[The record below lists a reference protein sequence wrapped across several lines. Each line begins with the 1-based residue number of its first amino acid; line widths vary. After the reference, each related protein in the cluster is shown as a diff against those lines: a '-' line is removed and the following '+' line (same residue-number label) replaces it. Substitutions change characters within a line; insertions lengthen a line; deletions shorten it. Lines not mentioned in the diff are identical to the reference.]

1 MEILSTGEKIKRAR
15 VYKGITLKELCGNQ
29 ISISKMSCIENGK
42 IKVDGDTLH
51 YIADKLEVEYD
62 YLVQDVYDQLLVNLK
77 LLRSNSIEY
86 NKIEE
91 FIKYNLEY
99 ALEYSYYDFAFEL
112 IHRMF
117 SYYVTRDKIENIQLI
132 ISQYYELFQ
141 KTNLE
146 ANILI
151 YYNDMATFFMKI
163 KEYNE
168 ALTYYSRIRELLEK
182 TGIDDKQQYA
192 YVCFYEGICY
202 QELNKI
208 NEAYNQLSKAIDF
221 VSYIN
226 SDKDKGD
233 FYHVFA
239 TLNILLNKVETDK
252 YLNKALEYLKD
263 DLVALAI
270 SKGKNGKC
278 YFKVNETNKAINE
291 IREGLE
297 IFPKENKKE
306 YVDFLIYAISTL
318 YLNKE
323 LDIAF
328 ELTDEALD
336 LSILFDDVRLIERA
350 YYYKGMIFQKRKQY
364 IQAEMYMN
372 LSTDSLLRFASK
384 EERYKRY
391 NEMAELYYNL
401 GEFKE
406 SVKYFTLAMNLEKK
420 I

>member
-15 VYKGITLKELCGNQ
+15 VYQGITLKELCGDK

-42 IKVDGDTLH
+42 IKVDNDTLQ
-51 YIADKLEVEYD
+51 YIANRLDVEYN
-62 YLVQDVYDQLLVNLK
+62 YLVEDIYDQLQANIKQLT
-77 LLRSNSIEY
+77 SNVI
-86 NKIEE
+86 KHDDIEE

-99 ALEYSYYDFAFEL
+99 ALEYCYFDFAFEL
-112 IHRMF
+112 IHKIF
-117 SYYVTRDKIENIQLI
+117 SYYVAEDKIENIQLI

-141 KTNLE
+141 KTNLQS
-146 ANILI
+146 NILI

-163 KEYNE
+163 EEYNE
-168 ALTYYSRIRELLEK
+168 ALTYYTRIREILEK
-182 TGIDDKQQYA
+182 DIINDKSQYA
-192 YVCFYEGICY
+192 YICFYEGICY

-208 NEAYNQLSKAIDF
+208 NDAYNRLYKALDY
-221 VSYIN
+221 VNYIKN
-226 SDKDKGD
+226 DKDKGD

-252 YLNKALEYLKD
+252 YLNKALEYLKGD
-263 DLVALAI
+263 PVALAS
-270 SKGKNGKC
+270 SKGRNGKY
-278 YFKVNETNKAINE
+278 YFKVSETKKAIKE
-291 IREGLE
+291 IKEGLE
-297 IFPKENKKE
+297 IFPKQNKKE
-306 YVDFLIYAISTL
+306 YVDFLISAISTL

-336 LSILFDDVRLIERA
+336 LSILFDDVKLIERA
-350 YYYKGMIFQKRKQY
+350 YYYKGMIFQKKGLY
-364 IQAEMYMN
+364 NEAEMYMN

-391 NEMAELYYNL
+391 NEMAELYYSL
-401 GEFKE
+401 GELKE
-406 SVKYFTLAMNLEKK
+406 SVKYFILAMNLEKK

>member
-15 VYKGITLKELCGNQ
+15 IYKGITLKELCGDK

-42 IKVDGDTLH
+42 IKVDSDTLQ
-51 YIADKLEVEYD
+51 YIAKKLDVEYD
-62 YLVQDVYDQLLVNLK
+62 YLVQDVYDQLQVNLE
-77 LLRSNSIEY
+77 LLRSSSVEHNQ
-86 NKIEE
+86 IEE

-112 IHRMF
+112 IHRIF
-117 SYYVTRDKIENIQLI
+117 SYYVTENKIENIQLI

-146 ANILI
+146 SNILV

-168 ALTYYSRIRELLEK
+168 ALTYYSRIRKLLEK
-182 TGIDDKQQYA
+182 QGVNDKEQYA
-192 YVCFYEGICY
+192 YICFYEGICY

-208 NEAYNQLSKAIDF
+208 NEAYTHLNKAIDY
-221 VSYIN
+221 VNYIN
-226 SDKDKGD
+226 SNKDKGE

-239 TLNILLNKVETDK
+239 TLNILLNKVETDR

-263 DLVALAI
+263 DLVALAS

-278 YFKVNETNKAINE
+278 YFKVNETSKAIKE

-328 ELTDEALD
+328 QLTDEALD

-350 YYYKGMIFQKRKQY
+350 YYYKGMIFQKRQQY
-364 IQAEMYMN
+364 IEAEMYMN

-384 EERYKRY
+384 EERYIRY

-401 GEFKE
+401 GELKE
-406 SVKYFTLAMNLEKK
+406 SVKYFTLAMNIEKK

>member
-15 VYKGITLKELCGNQ
+15 VYKGITLKELCGEE

-42 IKVDGDTLH
+42 IKVDEDTLR
-51 YIADKLEVEYD
+51 YIASKLNIEYD
-62 YLVQDVYDQLLVNLK
+62 YLNQDVYDQLEENIK
-77 LLRSNSIEY
+77 LLRSDSIEY
-86 NKIEE
+86 EKIEE
-91 FIKYNLEY
+91 YIKYNLEY
-99 ALEYSYYDFAFEL
+99 ALEYSYFDFAFEL
-112 IHRMF
+112 IHRIF
-117 SYYVTRDKIENIQLI
+117 TYYVLEDKIENIQLI

-146 ANILI
+146 SNILV
-151 YYNDMATFFMKI
+151 YYDDMATFFMKI

-168 ALTYYSRIRELLEK
+168 ALTYYSRIRHILEK
-182 TGIDDKQQYA
+182 NGTEDKEKYA
-192 YVCFYEGICY
+192 YICFYEGICY

-208 NEAYNQLSKAIDF
+208 NEAYNHLHKAINY
-221 VSYIN
+221 VNYIR
-226 SDKDKGD
+226 SDKDKGQ

-239 TLNILLNKVETDK
+239 TINILLNKVETDK
-252 YLNKALEYLKD
+252 YLRKAIEYLKD
-263 DLVALAI
+263 DPTSLAK
-270 SKGKNGKC
+270 SKGKNGKY
-278 YFKVNETNKAINE
+278 YFKVNDTEKAINE
-291 IREGLE
+291 IREGLR
-297 IFPKENKKE
+297 IFPKDNRKE
-306 YVDFLIYAISTL
+306 YVDFLITAISTL
-318 YLNKE
+318 YTNKE

-350 YYYKGMIFQKRKQY
+350 YYYKGMIFQKRGLY
-364 IQAEMYMN
+364 SQAEMYMN

-406 SVKYFTLAMNLEKK
+406 SIKYFTLAMNLEKK

>member
-15 VYKGITLKELCGNQ
+15 VYQGVTLKELCGDE

-42 IKVDGDTLH
+42 IKVDNNTLR
-51 YIADKLEVEYD
+51 YIAKKLDVEYD
-62 YLVQDVYDQLLVNLK
+62 YLVQDVYDQLQENIK
-77 LLRSNSIEY
+77 LLRSNSIE
-86 NKIEE
+86 NERLEE

-99 ALEYSYYDFAFEL
+99 ALEYSYYEFAFEL
-112 IHRMF
+112 IHKIF
-117 SYYVTRDKIENIQLI
+117 SYYVENNRIENIQLI

-141 KTNLE
+141 KTDLE
-146 ANILI
+146 SNILI
-151 YYNDMATFFMKI
+151 YYNDMATFFLKI

-168 ALTYYSRIRELLEK
+168 ALTYYTRIREILEK
-182 TGIDDKQQYA
+182 NDIKDKEQFVYI
-192 YVCFYEGICY
+192 CFYEGMCY

-208 NEAYNQLSKAIDF
+208 NEAYIHLYKALDY
-221 VSYIN
+221 VQYIKN
-226 SDKDKGD
+226 DKDKGD
-233 FYHVFA
+233 FYHLFA
-239 TLNILLNKVETDK
+239 TINILLNKVETDK

-263 DLVALAI
+263 DSMALAK
-270 SKGKNGKC
+270 SKGRNGKY
-278 YFKVNETNKAINE
+278 YFKVNETEKAIKE
-291 IREGLE
+291 IKEGLN

-306 YVDFLIYAISTL
+306 YVDFLIAAISTL
-318 YLNKE
+318 YINKE

-350 YYYKGMIFQKRKQY
+350 YYYKGMIFQKRELY
-364 IQAEMYMN
+364 NEAEMYMN

-401 GEFKE
+401 GELKE

>member
-15 VYKGITLKELCGNQ
+15 VYKGITLKELCGDK

-42 IKVDGDTLH
+42 IKVDSDTLQ
-51 YIADKLEVEYD
+51 YIARRLDVDYN
-62 YLVQDVYDQLLVNLK
+62 YLVQDVYDQLEVNLK
-77 LLRSNSIEY
+77 LLRSNSVEQDR
-86 NKIEE
+86 IEE

-112 IHRMF
+112 IHKIF
-117 SYYVTRDKIENIQLI
+117 SYYVIENKIENIQLI

-141 KTNLE
+141 KTDLE
-146 ANILI
+146 SNILV

-168 ALTYYSRIRELLEK
+168 ALTYYSRIRKLLEK
-182 TGIDDKQQYA
+182 QGIKDKEQYA
-192 YVCFYEGICY
+192 YICFYEGICY

-208 NEAYNQLSKAIDF
+208 NEAYTHLNKAIDY

-226 SDKDKGD
+226 SNKDKGE

-252 YLNKALEYLKD
+252 YLNKAIEYLKD
-263 DLVALAI
+263 DLVALAN
-270 SKGKNGKC
+270 SKGKNGNC
-278 YFKVNETNKAINE
+278 YFKVNETRKAIKE
-291 IREGLE
+291 IKEGLE

-306 YVDFLIYAISTL
+306 YVDFLISAISTL
-318 YLNKE
+318 YSNKE

-350 YYYKGMIFQKRKQY
+350 YYYKGMIFQRRQKY
-364 IQAEMYMN
+364 IEAEMYMN

-401 GEFKE
+401 GELKE
-406 SVKYFTLAMNLEKK
+406 SVKYFTLAMNIEKK